1 MNVARIQCN
10 IVFAG
15 SRWDCQWPDS
25 WVLLISSSF
34 HCMLQF
40 SEINPKLTEEVSYVC
55 DRWKAGY
62 VISTRNGLVG
72 FFWNGLL

>member
-1 MNVARIQCN
+1 
-10 IVFAG
+10 
-15 SRWDCQWPDS
+15 
-25 WVLLISSSF
+25 
-34 HCMLQF
+34 MLQF